1 MARKSRVRLRGTRTT
16 PKVEQKRMLKR
27 LAKLRDDPAVLLPDC
42 DRQDR
47 RCSYCPYPKVLRELQ
62 RAGEKHGSSLGLL
75 GRVFGSRLTD
85 GMARAYA
92 ASLTVLEAGELPVVA
107 VARFPAGEVSYVQR
121 GSTLPKEKFIGVQN
135 HHHQV
140 WRALAHLDYVKRARI
155 HLYSLPDKLWCTGRK
170 PDFPPQLWE
179 QVQNELPKG
188 AVAGDGD
195 EGLTITC
202 QSLDRSVHLSPAAW
216 KRSKRNTFRV
226 LVGHQ
231 MAPTEEADF
240 DVTAMTPLSE
250 AAPEALTGLLRDY
263 HAGKFIDREL
273 RLKLVEAQLK
283 EIAAGEAPLVVLGE
297 RAMEPA
303 AVPEAL
309 ALEGDDRRLAELLL
323 EGLTGPLLL
332 TEATLAALARERWE
346 ARGYTLVGQWSPGAA
361 RDHDGDNALQ
371 LLRRAWRARAETQ
384 LLSRLPRYRKL
395 PAPVALADRAAR
407 TRLVEG
413 VGAAAKAVEAG
424 AAHDRSAQA
433 VGWALLLALNRAAG
447 QEWRFG
453 QSERDFGAELVDA
466 ADALLT
472 AEPDDY
478 HDALAALAQA
488 AGVTTSL
495 ESV

>member
-16 PKVEQKRMLKR
+16 PKVEQKRILKR
-27 LAKLRDDPAVLLPDC
+27 LAKLHDDPGLLLPDC
-42 DRQDR
+42 ARQER

-62 RAGEKHGSSLGLL
+62 RAREKHDSSPGLL
-75 GRVFGSRLTD
+75 GRVFGARLTD

-92 ASLTVLEAGELPVVA
+92 ASLTVLDAGELPVVA

-121 GSTLPKEKFIGVQN
+121 GTTLPKEKFIGVQN

-140 WRALAHLDYVKRARI
+140 WRALAHLDYVRKARI
-155 HLYSLPDKLWCTGRK
+155 HLYSLPDRLWCAGRK

-179 QVQNELPKG
+179 QVQNELPKEAIVG
-188 AVAGDGD
+188 TGD

-202 QSLDRSVHLSPAAW
+202 QSLDRSVHLPPAAW

-231 MAPTEEADF
+231 MAPREEADF
-240 DVTAMTPLSE
+240 DISATTPLSD
-250 AAPEALTGLLRDY
+250 AAPDALTELLPDY
-263 HAGKFIDREL
+263 RAGKFTDHGL
-273 RLKLVEAQLK
+273 RQKLVEAQLK
-283 EIAAGEAPLVVLGE
+283 VIAAGDAPLVVLGE
-297 RAMEPA
+297 RAVEPA

-346 ARGYTLVGQWSPGAA
+346 ARGHTLVGQWSPGTA
-361 RDHDGDNALQ
+361 RDHDGHNALQ
-371 LLRRAWRARAETQ
+371 LLRRAWHARAETK
-384 LLSRLPRYRKL
+384 LLDRLPCYRKL

-413 VGAAAKAVEAG
+413 VGATAKAVEAG

-453 QSERDFGAELVDA
+453 QSERDFGAELADA
-466 ADALLT
+466 ASALLT

-488 AGVTTSL
+488 AGVTTPL
-495 ESV
+495 EKV